1 MTIRL
6 HLLRSNAV
14 APRTL
19 ADRLKGPG
27 ILFAISV
34 ILCWKL
40 VLTNQYTW
48 LDGPDLA
55 HQVLPWW
62 LFQAGEW
69 HAGRFPLWDPHHWA
83 GQSLIGQ
90 AQPGVAYP
98 LNWILFLLPLRKGW
112 LRLDVLHWYF
122 AMIHFIAAL
131 NMYALVRYLKMSRT
145 AAIFAGCIFGF
156 TGFLGNNDWPQM
168 LNGGIW
174 APLVM
179 RFVLKSVRG
188 DRPWSSA
195 AWAGSL
201 LGLCWLSGHHQI
213 PIFLSL
219 TVCAVWVYYV
229 WNDRTLWPRFACF
242 LAFVAMIGALQ
253 LLPAYEY
260 GQQARRWVG
269 STIDPVGWK
278 QKVPYV
284 VHEQYSFKFESL
296 FGLFFPKVATHQS
309 GFMGWVAMT
318 LAALGCLAA
327 TAHAT
332 VAHREA
338 RLWMAIAAGGV
349 LLALGSDSLLHGLAY
364 AVLPMV
370 EKARSPSM
378 AIFIANFGF
387 SVLSAYGIEAL
398 WTSPEIAVRPYRVA
412 AVIGAGVL
420 AIGFG
425 SLILGKPIYTTLLGS
440 ALVALLVAAILSL
453 WRHQKITRSALTAL
467 LLGLLL
473 FEIPLSFQSELPN
486 RYQPDRQFFLN
497 KIPLFQPFM
506 AALRSRSGQPVR
518 VFVGTD
524 TIAFNSGDAYGVDVL
539 NGYLASVTANIYSIE
554 AHTPRGQELF
564 GTAYLIGKEPLS
576 PKHVPILN
584 GPEDLKLYFNPETLP
599 RVRLVTRAKKLA
611 DRDEI
616 NAWIQNEANDFR
628 TEAVLTDDAP
638 DLGGCDAST
647 GRAKLTRLDPNQVKV
662 EVFTNCKAMLILADT
677 FDGGWK
683 ATVDGKPQKIFEV
696 YGAMRGVVIEPGEHE
711 VEMKYRPNSV
721 LAGAGLGIL
730 GLVGLIGLSVLR
742 L

>member
-1 MTIRL
+1 
-6 HLLRSNAV
+6 V

-34 ILCWKL
+34 LLCWKL

-90 AQPGVAYP
+90 AQPGAAYP

-122 AMIHFIAAL
+122 VMIHFIAAL
-131 NMYALVRYLKMSRT
+131 NMYALIRYLRMSRT
-145 AAIFAGCIFGF
+145 AAIFAGCLFGF

-188 DRPWSSA
+188 ESPLSSA

-201 LGLCWLSGHHQI
+201 LGLSWLSGHHQI

-219 TVCAVWVYYV
+219 TVCSVWLYFV
-229 WNDRTLWPRFACF
+229 WSNRALWPRFACF

-253 LLPAYEY
+253 LLPAFEY

-284 VHEQYSFKFESL
+284 VHDQYSFKFESL

-309 GFMGWVAMT
+309 GFMGWIGMT
-318 LAALGCLAA
+318 LAALGCLVAAGASA
-327 TAHAT
+327 TARH
-332 VAHREA
+332 EA
-338 RLWMAIAAGGV
+338 RLWVAIAFGGI

-364 AVLPMV
+364 ALLPMV

-378 AIFIANFGF
+378 AIFIANLGFG
-387 SVLSAYGIEAL
+387 VLSAYGIEAL
-398 WTSPEIAVRPYRVA
+398 WNSPQLARRPARILATIGTAVV
-412 AVIGAGVL
+412 VL
-420 AIGFG
+420 AFG
-425 SLILGKPIYTTLLGS
+425 GLTLGKPVHSTLLGS
-440 ALVALLVAAILSL
+440 ALIALVLAAILAL
-453 WRHQKITRSALTAL
+453 WRQQYVARPAFAALM
-467 LLGLLL
+467 LGLLL
-473 FEIPLSFQSELPN
+473 FEIPQSFGSELPN
-486 RYQPDRQFFLN
+486 RYQADRQFFLN
-497 KIPLFQPFM
+497 KIPRFQPFM
-506 AALRSRSGQPVR
+506 AALRNRREQPVR

-524 TIAFNSGDAYGVDVL
+524 YIAFNAGDTYGVDVL
-539 NGYLASVTANIYSIE
+539 NGYLASITTNVYSIE
-554 AHTPRGQELF
+554 THTSRGQELF
-564 GTAYLIGKEPLS
+564 ATAYAIGKEPPS
-576 PKHVPILN
+576 PKHVSILD
-584 GPEDLKLYFNPETLP
+584 GPEDIKLYFNPDTLP
-599 RVRLVTRAKKLA
+599 RVRLVTRAKNLA

-628 TEAVLTDDAP
+628 TEAVLTEELPALD
-638 DLGGCDAST
+638 GCDAST
-647 GRAKLTRLDPNQVKV
+647 GRSKLTMLHPDQVKV
-662 EVFTNCKAMLILADT
+662 EVFTNCKALLILADT
-677 FDGGWK
+677 YDGGWK
-683 ATVDGKPQKIFEV
+683 ATVDGKPVKIYEV
-696 YGAMRGVVIEPGEHE
+696 YGAMRGVVVEPGEHT

-730 GLVGLIGLSVLR
+730 GLLGLIGLSVLR